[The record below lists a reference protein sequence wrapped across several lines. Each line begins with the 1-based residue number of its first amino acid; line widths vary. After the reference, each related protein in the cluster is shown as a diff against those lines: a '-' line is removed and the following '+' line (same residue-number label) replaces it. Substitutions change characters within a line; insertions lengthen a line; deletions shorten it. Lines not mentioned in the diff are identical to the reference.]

1 MTFFVPSDDRNIL
14 LHNLSASVVSYQ
26 SFTTSQVDISGT
38 EVMYEVKN
46 SYNANYVVYEYRMQL
61 SWPDDLDSRAYLE
74 LWQQTDINDASTY
87 ASLGTSYRVSEKY
100 DNQRQDAMLTGKF
113 LIPIYTGSRK
123 FKLKARARDTSSYFT
138 LHQDAALN
146 RYTPVIKMYIV

>member
-1 MTFFVPSDDRNIL
+1 MTFFVPSDDRNVL
-14 LHNLSASVVSYQ
+14 LYNASASVVSYQ
-26 SFTTSQVDISGT
+26 SFTTSQVDINGT

-74 LWQQTDINDASTY
+74 LWQQTDVNDSSTY

-123 FKLKARARDTSSYFT
+123 FKLKARARDTSSYFA